1 MQELEEYDQQCEQ
14 NEEAEIQG
22 FNMEEIQHQVKHENS
37 NGFLLTTQSMNND
50 KLNNALVDIKDSS
63 INDSCNVT
71 LNMSLG
77 KKFSLNPNYSETD
90 PKSNFLFKIVENN
103 INTYNSFKKK
113 SIEKLEKLFDTSFNN
128 DYQSKT
134 VSKIN
139 ENNFFTQGTYDQTDL
154 MDDNN

>member
-1 MQELEEYDQQCEQ
+1 MQDLEEYDQQCEQ

-22 FNMEEIQHQVKHENS
+22 LNIEENQHQVKHENS

-90 PKSNFLFKIVENN
+90 PKSNFLFKIVEKK
-103 INTYNSFKKK
+103 INTYNTLKKM
-113 SIEKLEKLFDTSFNN
+113 SIEKLFDTSFNN
-128 DYQSKT
+128 DYQTKT

-154 MDDNN
+154 MDDNI